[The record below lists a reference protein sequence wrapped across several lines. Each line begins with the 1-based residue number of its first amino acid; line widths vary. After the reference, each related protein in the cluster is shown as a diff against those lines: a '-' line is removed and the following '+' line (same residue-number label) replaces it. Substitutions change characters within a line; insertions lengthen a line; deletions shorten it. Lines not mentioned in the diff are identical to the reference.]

1 MGVVISPHF
10 IVAPM
15 SAPTPQQPQQE
26 GNNDSQQGGVKLRDV
41 TQEMFER
48 ISAVLL
54 HELSS
59 NTEDYV
65 LLERMNA
72 VTTEKYSKMSLSA
85 ENLTTFM
92 SQLKERYQ
100 SYRPFLEKIDQIEA
114 GVQSLEDTVMQLDE
128 YSKRL
133 ENKYKQL
140 DNI

>member
-1 MGVVISPHF
+1 MGGF
-10 IVAPM
+10 TLPM
-15 SAPTPQQPQQE
+15 SAPTSQE
-26 GNNDSQQGGVKLRDV
+26 QKPVAGKDTEQGGVKLHDV

-54 HELSS
+54 HELSAG
-59 NTEDYV
+59 TEDYV

-72 VTTEKYSKMSLSA
+72 ITTEKYSKMSLSA

-92 SQLKERYQ
+92 SQLKEKYQ

>member
-1 MGVVISPHF
+1 
-10 IVAPM
+10 M

-92 SQLKERYQ
+92 SQLKEKCQ
-100 SYRPFLEKIDQIEA
+100 WGPVHPSC
-114 GVQSLEDTVMQLDE
+114 G
-128 YSKRL
+128 
-133 ENKYKQL
+133 N
-140 DNI
+140 